1 MKYVY
6 KPPKFE
12 HRNNDI
18 FLKQEFKTKKLITFL
33 FGSDFNS
40 NKIKTDNLY
49 VFTRTNKFHMI
60 NYIYMKLTFGAM
72 AIKTFQPFYLPQ
84 HTIYTTKSFT
94 SPVTSGAGAYTSGL
108 CSVKR
113 MRVFDS
119 PWMGHYSPSQD
130 GMQFGNY
137 RFRKNIF
144 PANSKE
150 VKTLQKALCCLF
162 KGDIEKHGKFF
173 LLKQEKSVCLKLE

>member
-1 MKYVY
+1 ME
-6 KPPKFE
+6 PA
-12 HRNNDI
+12 
-18 FLKQEFKTKKLITFL
+18 L
-33 FGSDFNS
+33 
-40 NKIKTDNLY
+40 
-49 VFTRTNKFHMI
+49 
-60 NYIYMKLTFGAM
+60 
-72 AIKTFQPFYLPQ
+72 
-84 HTIYTTKSFT
+84 
-94 SPVTSGAGAYTSGL
+94 TSGL

-119 PWMGHYSPSQD
+119 PWMGHYNPLQD

-150 VKTLQKALCCLF
+150 AKTLQKALCCLF

-173 LLKQEKSVCLKLE
+173 LLKQKKSVCLKLE